1 MKRILV
7 FMFLAV
13 VLCVNASAQ
22 ERIEGKDIKWK
33 PIFERACMTKLVH
46 YGTYQAGIPVTK
58 IYPAKKKKKKEK
70 DEQFFF
76 GILEDNNVVV
86 HVLPKGENVVY
97 YAKLDKDM
105 AYLANIEDDKD
116 VKWLRLEYVETVSDD
131 EMYLFIV
138 DQDNTYRY
146 LKTCSLEEA
155 GIKL

>member
-1 MKRILV
+1 
-7 FMFLAV
+7 MFLAA
-13 VLCVNASAQ
+13 VLCFNASAQ

-46 YGTYQAGIPVTK
+46 YGTYSAGKQVTK
-58 IYPAKKKKKKEK
+58 IYPAKKKKKEKEEK
-70 DEQFFF
+70 FFF

-97 YAKLDKDM
+97 YAKLDKDV
-105 AYLANIEDDKD
+105 AYLANIADEKD
-116 VKWLRLEYVETVSDD
+116 VKWIRLEYVEVVSDD
-131 EMYLFIV
+131 EMYLCIV